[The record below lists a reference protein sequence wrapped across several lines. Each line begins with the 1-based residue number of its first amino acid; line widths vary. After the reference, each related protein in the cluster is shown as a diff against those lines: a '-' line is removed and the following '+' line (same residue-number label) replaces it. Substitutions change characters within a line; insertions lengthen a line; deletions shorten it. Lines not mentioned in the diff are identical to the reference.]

1 MSCRKC
7 ASANLDTIL
16 HCQAHTLVRLAPK
29 QLSHLNSIAT
39 TWLSCGCLQLFM
51 LFLAHAYGGRML
63 ELKPKPK
70 SIMEGPWHK
79 YWPCLLPWLAMQV
92 VMSISWLHTVGNG
105 RSSNVHC

>member
-1 MSCRKC
+1 
-7 ASANLDTIL
+7 
-16 HCQAHTLVRLAPK
+16 
-29 QLSHLNSIAT
+29 
-39 TWLSCGCLQLFM
+39 
-51 LFLAHAYGGRML
+51 ML

-105 RSSNVHC
+105 RSFNVHC